1 MRGSGQTGLVEGHL
15 RFRRRCGALD
25 HSRSLWGTSGAI
37 LATLTFC
44 ASTVSAQ
51 PCRQDRDCEGT
62 LICEGG
68 TCVDSGIAETDW
80 SEPDAAEEPAMAPP
94 PQDVQ
99 IHFQLPAQDE
109 RWVAYDTRGVMLC
122 TLPCRK
128 RVERGATVWLRAD
141 GDASAGIPLELAG
154 STADEITA
162 TPRGGADTTV
172 PWIVLG
178 AGLLGAGVAAAVMAG
193 TEGQAQTGGTFHDAV
208 HRWW

>member
-1 MRGSGQTGLVEGHL
+1 
-15 RFRRRCGALD
+15 
-25 HSRSLWGTSGAI
+25 
-37 LATLTFC
+37 
-44 ASTVSAQ
+44 
-51 PCRQDRDCEGT
+51 
-62 LICEGG
+62 
-68 TCVDSGIAETDW
+68 
-80 SEPDAAEEPAMAPP
+80 MAPP

-122 TLPCRK
+122 ALPCRK

-154 STADEITA
+154 STTDEITA

-193 TEGQAQTGGTFHDAV
+193 TEGQAQTGASDEQAAAGVYGGLSAV
-208 HRWW
+208 AILVGGIWLLAAPGPRVDVTAGATSSTLRLGMGHVAQDGSHATMRWQSIGLSGSF